1 MRILYHH
8 RTRSEDAQGIHIAEM
23 IRAFRGLG
31 HEVDVAALVQPDDAV
46 KGHRRNFW
54 QSALAGAPSWSYE
67 IMSLAYNAAGY
78 ARLARQIRRR
88 RPDLIYER
96 YSLNTFCGIWAS
108 RRFGIPLLLE
118 VNAPLCHEQRE
129 LGALAFE
136 RLARFSERWI
146 CSHSTRTIV
155 VSQVMRDMLAAEG
168 VPGDHVV
175 VMPNGIDP
183 SEMHPGVSGAAV
195 RRRYGLDE
203 AVVLGFVGWFR
214 PWHGLE
220 MLLEVV
226 HQARLA
232 ERGVRLLLVG
242 DGPARG
248 SLERA
253 VHALRL
259 EGAVILTG
267 PVARQHIP
275 AHIAAMDVA
284 VQPSATA
291 YACPMK
297 IPEYLGMARCVVA
310 PDQPNIREL
319 LEDGVTGILFRAGEK
334 DSLRTAL
341 EELAF
346 DPVRR
351 RRIGERGLQSVF
363 ERGLLWRTN
372 AERALALISSNHR
385 DSARTKSGN
394 AKVETGSL

>member
-8 RTRSEDAQGIHIAEM
+8 RTRSEDAQGVHITEM

-31 HEVDVAALVQPDDAV
+31 HDVDVAALVRPDEGG
-46 KGHRRNFW
+46 KGVNGGGW
-54 QSALAGAPSWSYE
+54 QRMLPGAPSRLYE
-67 IMSLAYNAAGY
+67 LMSLAYNAAGY
-78 ARLARQIRRR
+78 LRLARQIRRR

-108 RRFGIPLLLE
+108 RRFAIPLLLE
-118 VNAPLCHEQRE
+118 VNAPLYHEQRQ
-129 LGALAFE
+129 LGRLAFG

-155 VSQVMRDMLAAEG
+155 VSQAMKDILAAEG
-168 VPGDHVV
+168 VPGGHMV
-175 VMPNGIDP
+175 VMANGIDP
-183 SEMHPGVSGAAV
+183 SEIHPRVSGEAV

-220 MLLEVV
+220 MLVEVV
-226 HQARLA
+226 HEARLT

-242 DGPARG
+242 DGPART
-248 SLERA
+248 SLKQA
-253 VHALRL
+253 VQARGLN
-259 EGAVILTG
+259 GAVILTG
-267 PVARQHIP
+267 PVPRPDIP

-297 IPEYLGMARCVVA
+297 IPEYLGMAKCVVA

-319 LEDGVTGILFRAGEK
+319 LEDGVTAVLFRAGDKE
-334 DSLRTAL
+334 SLRAAL
-341 EELAF
+341 ERVVG
-346 DPVRR
+346 DPVKRR
-351 RRIGERGLQSVF
+351 QIGERGLQSVF
-363 ERGLLWRTN
+363 ERGLLWRAN
-372 AERALALISSNHR
+372 AERALALL
-385 DSARTKSGN
+385 
-394 AKVETGSL
+394 TG